1 MIISHDLNQNGYL
14 INNEIWFTISA
25 DTLVRYFNV
34 VLQNLSN
41 GKVSSTFTCYADQNN
56 KAFVNIQSVVKGL
69 FDVPNGID
77 KNYTK
82 IRITITSNDGTS
94 INFTKDFIRG
104 GRRVNDV
111 NQTSTP
117 NQTLRLA
124 SQLPVW
130 AGYPANDYYLNPNYS
145 ISILGLA
152 DITGIDYRRV
162 KGCNNQYIKFLNQN
176 GGYSFWLFESFAN
189 KETGT
194 GIGTL
199 IDSTNKLLDLGAES
213 RSELSVYSKI
223 PQLYKQ
229 YINDLIVSQDV
240 YLYRNAQWEK
250 IFVKSNSVEID
261 NVKKAYSVNLQLDL
275 NYRFNPSLL
284 WSN

>member
-25 DTLVRYFNV
+25 DNLVRYFNV

-104 GRRVNDV
+104 GRRVNNV
-111 NQTSTP
+111 NQTATP

-124 SQLPVW
+124 SQIPVW
-130 AGYPANDYYLNPNYS
+130 AGYPVNDYYLNPNYS
-145 ISILGLA
+145 ISALGLA
-152 DITGIDYRRV
+152 DVTGIDYRRV

-176 GGYSFWLFESFAN
+176 GGYSFWLFESFSN

-223 PQLYKQ
+223 PQPYKQ

-250 IFVKSNSVEID
+250 IFVKANSVEID

>member
-1 MIISHDLNQNGYL
+1 MTISHDLNQNGYY

-25 DTLVRYFNV
+25 DSLVRYYNV
-34 VLQNLSN
+34 VLNNLSN
-41 GKVSSTFTCYADQNN
+41 AKVSSTFTCYADQNN

-69 FDVPNGID
+69 YDVPNGID

-82 IRITITSNDGTS
+82 IRITITDNNGTS

-111 NQTSTP
+111 NQTAMP

-130 AGYPANDYYLNPNYS
+130 AGYPVNDYYLNPNYS
-145 ISILGLA
+145 ISALGLA
-152 DITGIDYRRV
+152 DVTGIDYRRV

-176 GGYSFWLFESFAN
+176 GGYSFWLFESFVN

-223 PQLYKQ
+223 PQPYKQ

>member
-1 MIISHDLNQNGYL
+1 MTISHDLNQNGYY
-14 INNEIWFTISA
+14 INNEIWFTIS
-25 DTLVRYFNV
+25 DDNLVRYFNV

-41 GKVSSTFTCYADQNN
+41 AKVSSTFTCYADQNN
-56 KAFVNIQSVVKGL
+56 QAFVNIQSVVKGL

-94 INFTKDFIRG
+94 INFTKYFIRG
-104 GRRVNDV
+104 GRRVNNV
-111 NQTSTP
+111 NQTATP

-130 AGYPANDYYLNPNYS
+130 AGYPVNDYYLNPNYS

-152 DITGIDYRRV
+152 DVTGIDYRRV

-176 GGYSFWLFESFAN
+176 GGYSFWLFESFTDKHSGSN
-189 KETGT
+189 LGS
-194 GIGTL
+194 L
-199 IDSTNKLLDLGAES
+199 IDSSNKQLDLGTNNQN
-213 RSELSVYSKI
+213 ELTAYSKI
-223 PQLYKQ
+223 PAIYKQ
-229 YINDLIVSQDV
+229 YADDLIVSQDI
-240 YLYRNAQWEK
+240 YIYKNANWEK
-250 IFVKSNSVEID
+250 IFLKSNSIDLD
-261 NVKKAYSVNLQLDL
+261 NVKKAYSVNIQFDYK
-275 NYRFNPSLL
+275 YRFNPSLL